1 MHQSSAHRAFTE
13 LFNCSLFLLFCSTRK
28 CIVDTVLWQCIEI
41 IHWITEL
48 KNNSLWKG
56 SKNVSR
62 PASCWK
68 QSQLCN
74 QTWLLRA
81 LSKYVLENLQGWK
94 LHNHFGQPAHC
105 LAVLIVKEFLL
116 IFIPNLSCFILGLM
130 PPASCPVRQCEH
142 PPSVQSHPA
151 DTEAAAGLPQ
161 SPLCSQRLE
170 PSSLSLSQRTS
181 APVPFDHLGGPSL
194 NPLQFIKEFI
204 RWQSNT
210 ACSFPVLVQQVLT
223 RGSWSFGPNVLAM
236 LLLRES
242 RKILACQL
250 PGLAAV
256 SGPVHCP
263 PVPPGLPQE
272 SYTL

>member
-1 MHQSSAHRAFTE
+1 MGTSELCSQSFYWAIQ
-13 LFNCSLFLLFCSTRK
+13 LFSFPTLLQYQK
-28 CIVDTVLWQCIEI
+28 VNLWQCIEI

-94 LHNHFGQPAHC
+94 PHNHFGQPAHC
-105 LAVLIVKEFLL
+105 LAVFIVKEFLL
-116 IFIPNLSCFILGLM
+116 IFSLNFSCFILGLM
-130 PPASCPVRQCEH
+130 LPASCHVRQCEH
-142 PPSVQSHPA
+142 PLSVQSHPE
-151 DTEAAAGLPQ
+151 DT
-161 SPLCSQRLE
+161 E

-194 NPLQFIKEFI
+194 NLLQFIKEFI
-204 RWQSNT
+204 KWESNT
-210 ACSFPVLVQQVLT
+210 ACSFPDLV
-223 RGSWSFGPNVLAM
+223 
-236 LLLRES
+236 
-242 RKILACQL
+242 
-250 PGLAAV
+250 
-256 SGPVHCP
+256 
-263 PVPPGLPQE
+263 
-272 SYTL
+272 